1 MAGRENLSRPLPLLV
16 GAVMM
21 FEGVSFPFSHDPDP
35 PLWRPAVLPLAG
47 LSLASSTEDLEDFAM
62 SRSVDLFIDADVPL
76 EELAGALGRQLG
88 APLAIEPDQTAWRLR
103 DGEVEAILAEH
114 PYGDDGELLFTRYRF
129 ALSARLAND
138 VRPHDT
144 PEAGLLRRIAQ
155 KIQQGPAWPV
165 LLVHD
170 LQYRD
175 NPVGAG
181 AVVRPTAGPAAGAE
195 QGNGSGA

>member
-1 MAGRENLSRPLPLLV
+1 VTSCRCDV
-16 GAVMM
+16 V
-21 FEGVSFPFSHDPDP
+21 
-35 PLWRPAVLPLAG
+35 PLAG
-47 LSLASSTEDLEDFAM
+47 LGLASSTEDLEDFAM

-144 PEAGLLRRIAQ
+144 PEAALLRRIAQ

-181 AVVRPTAGPAAGAE
+181 AVAGPTAAPGAGAE
-195 QGNGSGA
+195 QGNGSDA